1 MDFEALLKELKAS
14 ILGLFGEK
22 WDDLKKESKKD
33 VEQFLAESKVK
44 LERWT
49 KLLANGD
56 ITLDDFEWL
65 LKSQKDVLLMKA
77 LHKAG
82 VSKISLGHFK
92 NKIIKTIVDT
102 VKTIVIS

>member
-1 MDFEALLKELKAS
+1 M
-14 ILGLFGEK
+14 FGEK
-22 WDDLKKESKKD
+22 WEDLKKESKKD

-65 LKSQKDVLLMKA
+65 LKSQKK
-77 LHKAG
+77 
-82 VSKISLGHFK
+82 F
-92 NKIIKTIVDT
+92 IINESIT
-102 VKTIVIS
+102 